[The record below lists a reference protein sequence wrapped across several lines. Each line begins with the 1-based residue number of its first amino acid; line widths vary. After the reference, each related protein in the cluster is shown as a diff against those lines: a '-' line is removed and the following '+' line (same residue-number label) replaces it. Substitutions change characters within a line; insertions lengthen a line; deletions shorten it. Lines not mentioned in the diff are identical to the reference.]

1 MDVSQALRTAYFKVL
16 TPLIVDGVEIPVF
29 DEEVNPSVD
38 IPTLDQALCYVV
50 IQDQQETEGVQTY
63 CSYRQNCSLTL
74 RIVTKYNSNQ
84 SIGKVVAEK
93 ISNVVQTKIKPTGK
107 TNSLKN
113 ANGYVLQKVS
123 KELGRTIWEHSNG
136 NTAQS
141 KVIIYN
147 NIVNQ

>member
-84 SIGKVVAEK
+84 SIGKIVAEK

-107 TNSLKN
+107 THALVN
-113 ANGYVLQKVS
+113 ANGYVFQKVS
-123 KELGRTIWEHSNG
+123 KELSRTVWEQANG
-136 NTAQS
+136 TTAQS

>member
-63 CSYRQNCSLTL
+63 CSYRQNCSLTI

-107 TNSLKN
+107 THSLTN
-113 ANGYVLQKVS
+113 ANGYVFQKVS

-136 NTAQS
+136 TTAQS

>member
-29 DEEVNPSVD
+29 DEEVNPLVD

-50 IQDQQETEGVQTY
+50 IQDQQETEGIQTY
-63 CSYRQNCSLTL
+63 CSYRQNCSLTI

-107 TNSLKN
+107 THSLTN
-113 ANGYVLQKVS
+113 ANGYVFQKVS

-136 NTAQS
+136 TTAQS

>member
-1 MDVSQALRTAYFKVL
+1 MDVSQALRTAYFEVL

-29 DEEVNPSVD
+29 DEEVNPLVD
-38 IPTLDQALCYVV
+38 IPILDQALCYVV

-63 CSYRQNCSLTL
+63 CSYRQNCSLTI

-93 ISNVVQTKIKPTGK
+93 ISNVVQAKIKPTGK
-107 TNSLKN
+107 THSLTN
-113 ANGYVLQKVS
+113 ANGYVFQKVS
-123 KELGRTIWEHSNG
+123 KELSRTIWEHSNG
-136 NTAQS
+136 TTAQS